1 MILRYG
7 IRGIFQIDK
16 RSNVREDAS
25 IGDRRRSGKL
35 IGRLNEAEKDWVRY
49 LTQWPLPAALVCRGI
64 QRRLL
69 CRAQPRRAAQM
80 LRSFGERGFVCVSYF
95 LLGTRW
101 YGE

>member
-49 LTQWPLPAALVCRGI
+49 LAQWPLPAAMVCRGI
-64 QRRLL
+64 GRQL
-69 CRAQPRRAAQM
+69 CREPWDWVGLTLAWWPSII
-80 LRSFGERGFVCVSYF
+80 LHPHCSSEN
-95 LLGTRW
+95 L
-101 YGE
+101 